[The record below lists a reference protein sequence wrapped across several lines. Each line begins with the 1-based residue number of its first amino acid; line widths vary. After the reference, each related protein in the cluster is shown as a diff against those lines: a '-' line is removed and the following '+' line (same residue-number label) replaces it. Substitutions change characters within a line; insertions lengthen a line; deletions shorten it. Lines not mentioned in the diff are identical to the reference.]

1 MSATRETILR
11 RAIEAFAAHGF
22 EGTSTANIARQCGVT
37 QPLVH
42 YHFASKENLWREA
55 VDLLFSEVRAA
66 FGQVPPEDADK
77 SPRDVLRAFMRRFV
91 HQCAHRPEIAQI
103 VLREG
108 THRNPRFDWLVERH
122 LSPLIAGVSEL
133 FTASLPRDTTTVMPP
148 LHIVFV
154 AMGGANLLF
163 SAPAFFEALAG
174 RSPTEASIVEA
185 HADAMVAVLDR
196 IMGPPVG
203 FVEPAVRD

>member
-42 YHFASKENLWREA
+42 YHFTSKENLWREA
-55 VDLLFSEVRAA
+55 VDLLFDEVRST
-66 FGQVPPEDADK
+66 FGHVPAEDVGK
-77 SPRDVLRAFMRRFV
+77 PPREILRAFMRRFV

-122 LSPLIAGVSEL
+122 LSPLIAGVSAL
-133 FTASLPRDTTTVMPP
+133 FAASLPKDATAVMPP

-174 RSPTEASIVEA
+174 HPPTAPQIVDA

-196 IMGPPVG
+196 IMGLPVG
-203 FVEPAVRD
+203 ESVRG

>member
-42 YHFASKENLWREA
+42 YHFSSKENLWREA
-55 VDLLFSEVRAA
+55 VDLLFGEVREA
-66 FGQVPPEDADK
+66 FGQIPTEVAGKPPLE
-77 SPRDVLRAFMRRFV
+77 VLRAFMRRFV
-91 HQCAHRPEIAQI
+91 LQCAQRPEIAQI
-103 VLREG
+103 VLRES
-108 THRNPRFDWLVERH
+108 TRRNPRFDWLVERH

-133 FTASLPRDTTTVMPP
+133 FAVSLPKDATAVMPP

-163 SAPAFFEALAG
+163 SAPALFEALAG
-174 RSPTEASIVEA
+174 HPPTEPAIVEA

-196 IMGPPVG
+196 IMGLRAG
-203 FVEPAVRD
+203 